1 VDNSL
6 PYQHSINKKHGV
18 IHILAIACQDIRM
31 LKYEYIKQDT
41 ICFKSFKV
49 FISVYSKTHLIF
61 KAYLPMNFKLDEK
74 ISERRLDAYD
84 CVRIHV
90 LSKTFTI
97 TKTKNMI
104 KYKEIRI

>member
-1 VDNSL
+1 MCEAL
-6 PYQHSINKKHGV
+6 R

-61 KAYLPMNFKLDEK
+61 KVYLPMNFNLMKK
-74 ISERRLDAYD
+74 
-84 CVRIHV
+84 
-90 LSKTFTI
+90 FQ
-97 TKTKNMI
+97 NGG
-104 KYKEIRI
+104 